1 MGTLRRH
8 IILWLLLVPV
18 GLCGQKNTPVTVTC
32 ENRFVGRD
40 CVSGDSIP
48 AVLYR
53 FNRRVERISVL
64 DTVAG
69 RAIVQFRDITKNGK
83 YLEPVG
89 PMISMEL
96 SDGAVL
102 WQRDIGYIFGHTW
115 IDEELIVETDLQ
127 KSRRIDPETGT
138 DLWEKKI
145 RLYAL
150 PDDWSGAEPK
160 IGLGYAQIMGA
171 RGEKAQG
178 FNLADGSTLWK
189 RPLNFQSGWSA
200 CDMVSDSVVLVQADG
215 LHLFNLYTGQG
226 WDYEAVMSAP
236 YDKRIALQV
245 LGFASSSFATGG
257 AYMIKE
263 LHSNAILSD
272 SVLYGASR
280 EEIVAL
286 DSTDGHLLWKTR
298 LPEKAGSRSNIF
310 ETDTSI
316 FLINR
321 GVAVFQNRYVEY
333 GRPFLAAYEK
343 ATGRVTM
350 LQVVDQRR
358 CRIMDYAFHEGSVL
372 LALQDRIAVHDLYTG
387 ELQRETQIDTA
398 VVGRILWEDNERYCL
413 YDSVKD
419 RFEFVSGGLDDWT
432 LRTDKDNLL
441 RWNVLRDEARI
452 VPVDSCWVQRDR
464 YDNLLL
470 VGLGDKSCLID
481 DNGCRYAEL
490 ALPATRL
497 QGTTMYSYTEE
508 GLAKVDLKPLLD
520 RRYERPAVPQER
532 AAGTALALYGRGRGA
547 LCASPNDKM

>member
-1 MGTLRRH
+1 
-8 IILWLLLVPV
+8 
-18 GLCGQKNTPVTVTC
+18 
-32 ENRFVGRD
+32 
-40 CVSGDSIP
+40 
-48 AVLYR
+48 
-53 FNRRVERISVL
+53 
-64 DTVAG
+64 
-69 RAIVQFRDITKNGK
+69 
-83 YLEPVG
+83 
-89 PMISMEL
+89 
-96 SDGAVL
+96 
-102 WQRDIGYIFGHTW
+102 
-115 IDEELIVETDLQ
+115 
-127 KSRRIDPETGT
+127 
-138 DLWEKKI
+138 
-145 RLYAL
+145 
-150 PDDWSGAEPK
+150 
-160 IGLGYAQIMGA
+160 
-171 RGEKAQG
+171 
-178 FNLADGSTLWK
+178 
-189 RPLNFQSGWSA
+189 
-200 CDMVSDSVVLVQADG
+200 
-215 LHLFNLYTGQG
+215 
-226 WDYEAVMSAP
+226 
-236 YDKRIALQV
+236 
-245 LGFASSSFATGG
+245 
-257 AYMIKE
+257 MIKE

-272 SVLYGASR
+272 SVLYWASR

-343 ATGRVTM
+343 ATGRMTM

-372 LALQDRIAVHDLYTG
+372 LALQDRIAVHDLHTG

-398 VVGRILWEDNERYCL
+398 VVGRILREDNERYCL

-441 RWNVLRDEARI
+441 RWNVLRDEVRV

-497 QGTTMYSYTEE
+497 RGTTMYSYTEE
-508 GLAKVDLKPLLD
+508 GLVKVDLKPLLD

-532 AAGTALALYGRGRGA
+532 AAGTALALYGRGTGCPVR
-547 LCASPNDKM
+547 LPKR